1 MTLRSL
7 QTAGQVAARVGDA
20 TRQIAQNAGTAFRD
34 LLTDHD
40 NSTASIGDASATG
53 SSSGNQVSTTELRQ
67 QISDLAERVLQ
78 SLGISLDQPLHLTAT
93 EQGRLQLDGS
103 HPRAAEAEMALQDN
117 PQLVDLVRQLAAS
130 ADAAARHLVLHRVPG
145 DAPTGGLPPAP
156 A

>member
-1 MTLRSL
+1 MRP
-7 QTAGQVAARVGDA
+7 RCDW
-20 TRQIAQNAGTAFRD
+20 
-34 LLTDHD
+34 
-40 NSTASIGDASATG
+40 

-130 ADAAARHLVLHRVPG
+130 ADAAARHLVLHRVPETHPLE
-145 DAPTGGLPPAP
+145 ACPPAP